1 MAVSS
6 FVSRVASGG
15 FEALSRAL
23 LSFVILDNQINVGVF
38 VVTRMPPKRGQNYT
52 ERVNKRRRAADSS
65 ATTDSGVQPHPS
77 RLQPVQLQEPSN
89 AARATPQL
97 TLSAE
102 VLAAL
107 TNSISAA
114 VSEALL
120 TVAQPLQPAA
130 TAAAT
135 AFPVAHPST
144 SAAAAAVPEVQ
155 FVPDPISISSAEVV
169 NRGSSVVEA
178 NPTTPNADQSV
189 LNTVNNAVQQVTSSL
204 LPGAAPQSKNTFLS
218 TAVPL
223 THRVPDKVKKQ
234 IWSNEYVDFALL
246 LNNSFTHSDDH
257 YTFRVEKGDGGKP
270 ALVLAP
276 NPKRQTVQSIEQW
289 VSAFQVFVAIY
300 SEKAPYDT
308 PALMKYGS
316 VIRELASQG
325 ANWRFYDENFRSIR
339 QTGGAPWDQI
349 HSELW
354 LRSHSFRPKL
364 STQPGKSKQQGSF
377 IPKGFCWKFHRGITC
392 PGCSYKHQ
400 CFRCGNSHPIS
411 KCQQAAKQP
420 AGNAGPKTTSFTS
433 QGTLNRTP
441 SIRSTPNSGQS

>member
-178 NPTTPNADQSV
+178 NPTTPNADQSL

-204 LPGAAPQSKNTFLS
+204 LPSAAPQSKNTFLS

-300 SEKAPYDT
+300 SEKAPYNT
-308 PALMKYGS
+308 PVLIKYGS

-325 ANWRFYDENFRSIR
+325 ANRRLEFS
-339 QTGGAPWDQI
+339 
-349 HSELW
+349 
-354 LRSHSFRPKL
+354 
-364 STQPGKSKQQGSF
+364 
-377 IPKGFCWKFHRGITC
+377 
-392 PGCSYKHQ
+392 
-400 CFRCGNSHPIS
+400 
-411 KCQQAAKQP
+411 
-420 AGNAGPKTTSFTS
+420 
-433 QGTLNRTP
+433 
-441 SIRSTPNSGQS
+441 

>member
-1 MAVSS
+1 
-6 FVSRVASGG
+6 
-15 FEALSRAL
+15 
-23 LSFVILDNQINVGVF
+23 
-38 VVTRMPPKRGQNYT
+38 MPPKRGQNYT
-52 ERVNKRRRAADSS
+52 EIVNKRRRAADSS
-65 ATTDSGVQPHPS
+65 ATTDSVVQPHPS
-77 RLQPVQLQEPSN
+77 RLQSVQLQEPSN
-89 AARATPQL
+89 ASRATPQL

-102 VLAAL
+102 VLATL

-120 TVAQPLQPAA
+120 TVAQPRQPAA

-135 AFPVAHPST
+135 AFPVTHPST
-144 SAAAAAVPEVQ
+144 SAAAATVPEVQ
-155 FVPDPISISSAEVV
+155 FVPDPISIPGAEVV

-189 LNTVNNAVQQVTSSL
+189 RNTVNNVVQQVTSSL
-204 LPGAAPQSKNTFLS
+204 LPGAASQSKNTFLS

-276 NPKRQTVQSIEQW
+276 NPKWQTVQSIEQW

-300 SEKAPYDT
+300 SAKAPYDT

-325 ANWRFYDENFRSIR
+325 ANWRFCHENFRSIR
-339 QTGGAPWDQI
+339 QTGGGGGGAP
-349 HSELW
+349 L
-354 LRSHSFRPKL
+354 
-364 STQPGKSKQQGSF
+364 G
-377 IPKGFCWKFHRGITC
+377 
-392 PGCSYKHQ
+392 
-400 CFRCGNSHPIS
+400 
-411 KCQQAAKQP
+411 
-420 AGNAGPKTTSFTS
+420 
-433 QGTLNRTP
+433 
-441 SIRSTPNSGQS
+441 PNSL